1 MLKYI
6 HPLFM
11 LLLFWQCQNDTMLA
25 SPETDAKSVTAKQE
39 FSLQVGEQ
47 VQVAETGASDK
58 LQLKLRNLN
67 DSRCPANANC
77 VHYGSAT
84 VLLLATDSNG
94 KNENIELCIGSC
106 GSGPIRDTHT
116 VTTPSGNTTYRIT
129 LKGVQPYPGLEQEG
143 DVKKAI
149 LLVEKAS

>member
-1 MLKYI
+1 MLKYL
-6 HPLFM
+6 HPLLL
-11 LLLFWQCQNDTMLA
+11 LLLFWQCQNDNMLA
-25 SPETDAKSVTAKQE
+25 SPETDTKSITGKQE

-47 VQVAETGASDK
+47 VQVAGTPDK
-58 LQLKLRNLN
+58 LQLKLQNLN

-94 KNENIELCIGSC
+94 KTENIELCIGSC
-106 GSGPIRDTHT
+106 GSGPLRSTHT
-116 VTTPSGNTTYRIT
+116 VTTLSGNTTYSIT
-129 LKGVQPYPGLEQEG
+129 LKEVQPYPGLEQKG

-149 LLVEKAS
+149 LVVEEAS